1 MAAIVLT
8 TEEDARFRAE
18 ALPLLDDLGRYARWL
33 TKDEDQAA
41 DLVQET
47 YLRAFRGWRG
57 FRAEASCRPWLLA
70 ICRNTY
76 LRVRSREQRVVAVD
90 DDELDA
96 LAGEASVMVGD
107 LNGGGD
113 PFGMPD
119 LGDAVAAALDRLPA
133 AFREAVMLV
142 DVKDVSY
149 ADAAEILSVPIG
161 TLRSRLFRGRR
172 LLQEDL
178 LAFAMDAGLR
188 PAGDLIPPRQRGDD
202 DGA

>member
-1 MAAIVLT
+1 MADIVLT
-8 TEEDARFRAE
+8 SEEDARFRAE

-33 TKDEDQAA
+33 TKDEDEAA

-47 YLRAFRGWRG
+47 YLRAFRGWPG
-57 FRAEASCRPWLLA
+57 FRAESSCRPWLLA
-70 ICRNTY
+70 ICRNTH
-76 LRVRSREQRVVAVD
+76 LRVRSRGQRVVTVEE
-90 DDELDA
+90 DELDA

-107 LNGGGD
+107 LNGAD

-119 LGDAVAAALDRLPA
+119 LGDAVAVALDRLPA
-133 AFREAVMLV
+133 AFREAVILV
-142 DVKDVSY
+142 DVKDVAY
-149 ADAAEILSVPIG
+149 ADAADILEIPIG

-178 LAFAMDAGLR
+178 LAFATDAGLR
-188 PAGDLIPPRQRGDD
+188 SEDLTPPRQRGDN

>member
-1 MAAIVLT
+1 MADFLLT
-8 TEEDARFRAE
+8 AEEDARFRAE
-18 ALPLLDDLGRYARWL
+18 ALPLLDDLGHYARWL

-76 LRVRSREQRVVAVD
+76 LRVRSREQRVVAVE

-107 LNGGGD
+107 LSGGSD

-133 AFREAVMLV
+133 AFRDAVILV
-142 DVKDVSY
+142 DLKDVAY
-149 ADAAEILSVPIG
+149 ADAAEILDVPIG

-172 LLQEDL
+172 QLQEDL
-178 LAFAMDAGLR
+178 LAFATDAGLR
-188 PAGDLIPPRQRGDD
+188 PAGDLTPPRQRGDD